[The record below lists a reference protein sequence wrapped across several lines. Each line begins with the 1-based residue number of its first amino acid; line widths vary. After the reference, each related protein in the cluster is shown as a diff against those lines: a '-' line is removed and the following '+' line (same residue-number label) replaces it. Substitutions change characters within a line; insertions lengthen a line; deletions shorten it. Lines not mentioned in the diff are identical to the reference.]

1 MSNQIISSPRIFN
14 PGPYKRVG
22 IEDDHVPFMQ
32 RSMEKVNFYLIFRF
46 LTKLQFIFIGVP
58 ILHLIPVPFPDEWH
72 TMADNANVVHYPTVE
87 KLNIML
93 RIFVAEFLELD

>member
-1 MSNQIISSPRIFN
+1 M
-14 PGPYKRVG
+14 
-22 IEDDHVPFMQ
+22 
-32 RSMEKVNFYLIFRF
+32 
-46 LTKLQFIFIGVP
+46 P

>member
-1 MSNQIISSPRIFN
+1 M
-14 PGPYKRVG
+14 
-22 IEDDHVPFMQ
+22 
-32 RSMEKVNFYLIFRF
+32 
-46 LTKLQFIFIGVP
+46 P

-93 RIFVAEFLELD
+93 RIFVAEFLELDWKFWEDQGKIINSDKQHGEL

>member
-32 RSMEKVNFYLIFRF
+32 RSMEKVTNVYLIYKV
-46 LTKLQFIFIGVP
+46 LTKL
-58 ILHLIPVPFPDEWH
+58 
-72 TMADNANVVHYPTVE
+72 
-87 KLNIML
+87 
-93 RIFVAEFLELD
+93 